1 MAAPAATSKDV
12 LYKLLIIGHNSVGK
26 TSLMRKYTM
35 GMFEE
40 STRPTIAC
48 DFVLKVMQY
57 HPDAEEVKAGQGP
70 VNVTMQLWDIAG
82 QDHNA
87 TLNRNF
93 YQGAYGACV
102 VCDIKR
108 IPTYEKA
115 VEWKKSVDKVVL
127 FPGSAETIPC
137 VLLLNKCDLGKSEWK
152 KDQIDAFC
160 KEHGFAAWF
169 TVSAKDGTNIDKAM
183 EGLVKLVVE
192 KHRSVGPA
200 APAKKPAGLVKDP
213 PPAAEKKPCPC

>member
-1 MAAPAATSKDV
+1 MSSATSKDV

-35 GMFEE
+35 NMFEE
-40 STRPTIAC
+40 ATRPTIAC
-48 DFVLKVMQY
+48 DFVLKVLQY
-57 HPDAEEVKAGQGP
+57 QPDAEEQKQGHGP

-115 VEWKKSVDKVVL
+115 VEWKRSVDKVVL
-127 FPGSAETIPC
+127 FPGSTDPIPC

-152 KDQIDAFC
+152 KDQLDAFC
-160 KEHGFAAWF
+160 KENGFATWF
-169 TVSAKDGTNIDKAM
+169 TVSAKEGTNIDAAM
-183 EGLVKLVVE
+183 QGLVKLVVQ
-192 KHRSVGPA
+192 KQRTVGPA
-200 APAKKPAGLVKDP
+200 KAAAKPAGLVKDAP
-213 PPAAEKKPCPC
+213 PAEKKPCAC